1 MIKDQNIIHGIVS
14 GDELIIKE
22 FYQKHLPCI
31 RTYIIKN
38 SGNQLDVEDIFQDAM
53 IILYQKLKTNT
64 LTIETSLS
72 AYFEG
77 VCKNIWRNRLRKNQK
92 IIFDERQVQ
101 KCKEKNMIDMEIEQT
116 EKENLYRKY
125 FYKLSKSSK
134 EVLKLFCEGKSM
146 NEISEITGYS
156 KEYTRKK
163 KFEAKKS
170 LIAMIE
176 KDPIHLELKEEKQSK
191 ITKRDTSLQK
201 VRISLG

>member
-1 MIKDQNIIHGIVS
+1 MIKDQNIIDGIVS

-22 FYQKHLPCI
+22 FYRQHLPYI

-53 IILYQKLKTNT
+53 IILYQKLKTDT

-72 AYFEG
+72 AYFKG

-92 IIFDERQVQ
+92 IIFDEHQVQ
-101 KCKEKNMIDMEIEQT
+101 KSKEKNMIDMEIEQT

-125 FYKLSKSSK
+125 FFKLSQSSK

-176 KDPIHLELKEEKQSK
+176 QDPIHRELKREEKPML
-191 ITKRDTSLQK
+191 TKKAKHFHRVK
-201 VRISLG
+201 ISLG